1 MKRFFILVL
10 AIGAVWLAPRLS
22 TPAMDVGKLEPVEA
36 VHLTKTAGALHVE
49 TDSGSVGQGK
59 TLAEA
64 VADLQNGASAQVFLG
79 SADKLLVTGDMTE
92 FWPEIFEEFRPACQV
107 CVAEE
112 RVDLAQAAAYLDIHP
127 TGLTLTQLRGGKENW
142 QRLVMEEGRGR
153 LVPN

>member
-1 MKRFFILVL
+1 MKRFLILVL
-10 AIGAVWLAPRLS
+10 TIGAVWLAPRLS

-36 VHLTKTAGALHVE
+36 VHLTALDGLLHVQ

-79 SADKLLVTGDMTE
+79 SADKLLVTGGME
-92 FWPEIFEEFRPACQV
+92 EYWLEIFEEFRPACQV
-107 CVAEE
+107 CLAAEN
-112 RVDLAQAAAYLDIHP
+112 VDLAQAAEYLEIHP

-142 QRLVMEEGRGR
+142 KRLVIEEGRGW